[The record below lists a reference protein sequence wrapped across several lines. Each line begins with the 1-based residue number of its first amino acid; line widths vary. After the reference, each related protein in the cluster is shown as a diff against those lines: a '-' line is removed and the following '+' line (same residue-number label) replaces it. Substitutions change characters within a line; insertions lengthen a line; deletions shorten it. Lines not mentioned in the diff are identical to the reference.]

1 MKNELKSV
9 ILSANKLA
17 DCRPTVG
24 EVNVISFLRTH
35 LQLNDFT
42 FNNVYLSI
50 KIYSSIH
57 LVIFAAP
64 IFKALKNYFLWFF
77 MITLQLTG
85 PNNGNRTL
93 APNTSKIV
101 NKNTILDFYTFLSNL
116 KVLKCNM
123 HFNLEQ
129 IVEKY
134 TCLLSREIGFLAW
147 QIGRGRRGA
156 FMAFILDL
164 CNIFLRF
171 SGCGHRICFV
181 GMAIFH
187 IFLILEEQI
196 SVELLVENQKSC
208 LFSSNFSK
216 I

>member
-1 MKNELKSV
+1 MKKELKSV
-9 ILSANKLA
+9 ILSADKLA

-24 EVNVISFLRTH
+24 GVNVITVLGTH
-35 LQLNDFT
+35 LQLNVFT

-64 IFKALKNYFLWFF
+64 IFKALKNYFLCFF

-93 APNTSKIV
+93 APNTSRIV

-134 TCLLSREIGFLAW
+134 TCLLSREICFLAQ
-147 QIGRGRRGA
+147 QIVRGT

-164 CNIFLRF
+164 CAQLICAFDFESAKSRVSHDTAHTE
-171 SGCGHRICFV
+171 SGVVDLSALWPTRP
-181 GMAIFH
+181 
-187 IFLILEEQI
+187 QD
-196 SVELLVENQKSC
+196 
-208 LFSSNFSK
+208 
-216 I
+216 

>member
-1 MKNELKSV
+1 MKKKLKSV
-9 ILSANKLA
+9 ILSADKLA

-24 EVNVISFLRTH
+24 EVNVIAFLGTH
-35 LQLNDFT
+35 LQLNVFT
-42 FNNVYLSI
+42 FNNVYFSI

-64 IFKALKNYFLWFF
+64 IFKALKNHFLWFF
-77 MITLQLTG
+77 MIKLQLTG

-93 APNTSKIV
+93 APNTSRIV
-101 NKNTILDFYTFLSNL
+101 NKNTILDFYTFLSNF

-134 TCLLSREIGFLAW
+134 TCLLSREIGFLAR

-164 CNIFLRF
+164 CAKEIFESAKSRVSHETAHTE
-171 SGCGHRICFV
+171 SGVVNLSALWPTRP
-181 GMAIFH
+181 
-187 IFLILEEQI
+187 QD
-196 SVELLVENQKSC
+196 
-208 LFSSNFSK
+208 
-216 I
+216 

>member
-9 ILSANKLA
+9 ILSADKLA

-24 EVNVISFLRTH
+24 EVNVIVFLGTH
-35 LQLNDFT
+35 LQLNVFT

-57 LVIFAAP
+57 LVLFAAP
-64 IFKALKNYFLWFF
+64 IFKALKNYFFDFLL
-77 MITLQLTG
+77 TLQLTG

-93 APNTSKIV
+93 APNTSRIV

-134 TCLLSREIGFLAW
+134 TCLLSREIGFLAR

-164 CNIFLRF
+164 CAQLICAFVFESAKSRVSNDSAHTE
-171 SGCGHRICFV
+171 SGVVDLSALSPTRP
-181 GMAIFH
+181 
-187 IFLILEEQI
+187 QD
-196 SVELLVENQKSC
+196 
-208 LFSSNFSK
+208 
-216 I
+216 

>member
-1 MKNELKSV
+1 MKKELKSV
-9 ILSANKLA
+9 ILSADKLA

-24 EVNVISFLRTH
+24 EVNVIAFLGTH
-35 LQLNDFT
+35 LQLNVFT

-93 APNTSKIV
+93 APNTSRIV

-134 TCLLSREIGFLAW
+134 TCLLSREIGFLAR
-147 QIGRGRRGA
+147 QIGRGRRGP

-164 CNIFLRF
+164 CAQLICAFVFESAKSRVSHDTAQTE
-171 SGCGHRICFV
+171 SGV
-181 GMAIFH
+181 VDLSA
-187 IFLILEEQI
+187 
-196 SVELLVENQKSC
+196 LLPTRPQD
-208 LFSSNFSK
+208 
-216 I
+216 

>member
-1 MKNELKSV
+1 MKKELKSV
-9 ILSANKLA
+9 ILSADKLA

-24 EVNVISFLRTH
+24 EVNVIAFLGTH
-35 LQLNDFT
+35 LQLNVFT

-85 PNNGNRTL
+85 PNNSNRTL
-93 APNTSKIV
+93 APNTSRIV
-101 NKNTILDFYTFLSNL
+101 YKNTILDFYTFLSNL
-116 KVLKCNM
+116 KVLKCKM

-134 TCLLSREIGFLAW
+134 TCLLSREIGFLVR

-156 FMAFILDL
+156 FITFILDL
-164 CNIFLRF
+164 CAQLICAFVFESAKSRVSHDTAHTE
-171 SGCGHRICFV
+171 SGVVDLSALWPTRP
-181 GMAIFH
+181 
-187 IFLILEEQI
+187 QD
-196 SVELLVENQKSC
+196 
-208 LFSSNFSK
+208 
-216 I
+216 

>member
-1 MKNELKSV
+1 M
-9 ILSANKLA
+9 
-17 DCRPTVG
+17 
-24 EVNVISFLRTH
+24 
-35 LQLNDFT
+35 
-42 FNNVYLSI
+42 YLSI

-57 LVIFAAP
+57 LVIFAAQPAP

-123 HFNLEQ
+123 HFNLKQ

-134 TCLLSREIGFLAW
+134 TCLLSREIGFLAR

-156 FMAFILDL
+156 FILDL
-164 CNIFLRF
+164 CAQLICAFVFESAKSRVSHDTAHTK
-171 SGCGHRICFV
+171 SGVVDLSALWPTRP
-181 GMAIFH
+181 
-187 IFLILEEQI
+187 QD
-196 SVELLVENQKSC
+196 
-208 LFSSNFSK
+208 
-216 I
+216 